1 MHHISLLHVTAD
13 LLLQFQ
19 GLAGDK
25 TYCKGKLDCRLQ
37 IGRNSSMKRFISRNA
52 SMANTGKLH
61 RIRSPF
67 SLVKKNTAIWRLCSC
82 SNDTWLAHASLA
94 AIACFETDFACLS
107 SSRADCSAIC
117 KSAWLMR
124 SACKSEHWQSKNK
137 ESPQGQQW
145 FNCTIHMHHLGAASF
160 AMRSSR
166 YFLDARAL
174 GISAT
179 HSVQIPN

>member
-1 MHHISLLHVTAD
+1 MQHVSLLHVTAD
-13 LLLQFQ
+13 LLLALQ
-19 GLAGDK
+19 GLAGHK
-25 TYCKGKLDCRLQ
+25 TSVSENRATGYRSGETLPW
-37 IGRNSSMKRFISRNA
+37 NA
-52 SMANTGKLH
+52 SSLAMRLWSTQANFTEFLH
-61 RIRSPF
+61 F
-67 SLVKKNTAIWRLCSC
+67 SLVKKNTAIWRLCSY

-94 AIACFETDFACLS
+94 AIACFETDFACSS
-107 SSRADCSAIC
+107 SSRADCSAVC

-145 FNCTIHMHHLGAASF
+145 FNYTIHMHHLGAASF

-179 HSVQIPN
+179 RSVQIPN